1 MFLFTLVKEEIR
13 CDIINVTGF
22 DCDQSKF
29 FGPDDQMLALGG
41 SAEV

>member
-13 CDIINVTGF
+13 CDITVTGF
-22 DCDQSKF
+22 ACDQSKF
-29 FGPDDQMLALGG
+29 YGSDDQMLALGG